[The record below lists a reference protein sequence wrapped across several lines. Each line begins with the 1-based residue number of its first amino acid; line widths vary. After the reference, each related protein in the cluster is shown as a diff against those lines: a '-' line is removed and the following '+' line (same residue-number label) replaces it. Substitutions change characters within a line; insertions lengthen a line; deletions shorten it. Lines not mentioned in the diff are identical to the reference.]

1 MEKESGISIS
11 RVKTRLQ
18 KIMKLN
24 IFLCRSHTNTVVVA
38 VAVADIEI
46 VVSDPTVGLLI
57 QFLLQ

>member
-1 MEKESGISIS
+1 
-11 RVKTRLQ
+11 
-18 KIMKLN
+18 MKLN